1 MSENSKKE
9 RKIQEIMPS
18 AKEVQKEL
26 AKAKSM
32 DDFFGKAGIF
42 ARLFANTIETMLESE
57 LSEEL
62 GYEPYEAKGRNS
74 GNNRNGHYPKK
85 VRTSAGETTI
95 QVPRDRN
102 GDYTCTWRKCRCE
115 PHVVKKHV
123 ANTNELEDKI
133 IAMYAKGMSV
143 RDIQDTLKE
152 LYGVEVSPATLSTI
166 TDKVWELVEAWQNRP
181 LASIYPIIYL
191 DAIHLKLR
199 REGKVETTAVYTV
212 LGVDLDGHRDVLGH
226 WLGEG
231 SEPSNFWLSV
241 VTDLQGRGVQDIF
254 IACMDGLSGFRDAVL
269 AVFPRTQ
276 IQRCIIHQIRNSLKY
291 VTWTD
296 RKNFM
301 SDLRLVYQAATRE
314 AAEAQLRQ
322 LNEKWGDKY
331 AIAIRSWQNNWEDLA
346 TFFAYPAEIRRLI
359 YTTNSVEGYHRQL
372 RKVTKSKGA
381 FPTPQAARKLLFL
394 AHREILKKW
403 TMPIYNWALILNQL
417 VIRFDQRMPI

>member
-1 MSENSKKE
+1 MTGESKKE
-9 RKIQEIMPS
+9 RKLQEIMPS
-18 AKEVQKEL
+18 AEEVQREL

-32 DDFFGKAGIF
+32 DDFFGKEGIF
-42 ARLFANTIETMLESE
+42 ARLFANTIETMLETE

-62 GYEPYEAKGRNS
+62 GYEPYEAKGKNS
-74 GNNRNGHYPKK
+74 GNSRNGHYPKK

-102 GDYTCTWRKCRCE
+102 GEYE
-115 PHVVKKHV
+115 PQVVKKRV

-143 RDIQDTLKE
+143 RDIQETLKE
-152 LYGVEVSPATLSTI
+152 LYGVDVSPATLSAI
-166 TDKVWELVEAWQNRP
+166 TDKVWELVETWQNRP

-191 DAIHLKLR
+191 DAIHIKLR
-199 REGKVETTAVYTV
+199 REGKIETTAVYTV

-231 SEPSNFWLSV
+231 SETSNFWLSV

-254 IACMDGLSGFRDAVL
+254 IACLDGLSGFREAVL

-301 SDLRLVYQAATRE
+301 ADLRRVYQAATRE

-417 VIRFDQRMPI
+417 VIRFEERMSF